1 MAIKH
6 ALLALLAAGVAA
18 CSTFGHAQDGPIKL
32 LLGYPAG
39 ASSDTLSR
47 LVADKMRVSLGQ
59 PVIVENKAGAGGR
72 IAAEELKAA
81 APDGRT
87 MMLAPVAVTAIFP
100 SSFGNLRYDAFTD
113 FAPVAHLANFQIGLG
128 VSAKLGVKTL
138 KDYVALVKRDP
149 KAAFYASAAPG
160 SLPHFFGVMF
170 ARAAGI
176 DLVHVPYKGTANAM
190 QALASGEIA
199 AASTVV
205 ADLKTVEKSGKAYTL
220 AASGSQR
227 PLAFPDVPT
236 FKELGY
242 NIEGYGWY
250 ALWVPAHTP
259 PAVIERLSQA
269 AIAAIKS
276 PDLQERLTT
285 MGLEPTGYGPAEL
298 ARIQK
303 ADFEKWAPIIKAS
316 GFKPGG

>member
-1 MAIKH
+1 MMTIRH
-6 ALLALLAAGVAA
+6 ALLALLAAAFSGLAP
-18 CSTFGHAQDGPIKL
+18 AQQGPIKL

-47 LVADKMRVSLGQ
+47 LIADRMRASLGQ

-72 IAAEELKAA
+72 IAAEDLKAA

-100 SSFGNLRYDAFTD
+100 TSFGHLRYDAFTD
-113 FAPVAHLANFQIGLG
+113 FAPVAHLANFQIGFG

-138 KDYVALVKRDP
+138 KDYVALAKRDP
-149 KAAFYASAAPG
+149 QARFYASAAAG

-170 ARAAGI
+170 ARAAGL

-190 QALASGEIA
+190 QALATGEIA
-199 AASTVV
+199 AASTLV
-205 ADLKTVEKSGKAYTL
+205 ADLKTVEASGKAYTL
-220 AASGSQR
+220 AASGAQR
-227 PLAFPDVPT
+227 PSAFPDVPT

-242 NIEGYGWY
+242 DIEGYGWY

-259 PAVIERLSQA
+259 PAVVARLSQA
-269 AIAAIKS
+269 AIAAVKS
-276 PDLQERLTT
+276 PDIQQRLKT
-285 MGLEPTGYGPAEL
+285 MGLEPTGYGPEEL